1 MAGAAWKSGRGALGV
16 LKPLLGQW
24 ATETEG
30 PGNFGRIRVTRR
42 FETVLGGAY
51 VRLDVH
57 WTLGGGKTYE
67 EIALLGKGENG
78 ALAFTSFTSDG
89 KQARGVQGDGSD
101 VHPQAIAFQA
111 QMPAGL
117 ARFVYWPADEGEGYY
132 FAVENRTKKGWNRF
146 LRHHYRSA

>member
-1 MAGAAWKSGRGALGV
+1 MTVWKSGRGALGV
-16 LKPLLGQW
+16 LKPLLGRW
-24 ATETEG
+24 ATEAEG
-30 PGNFGRIRVTRR
+30 PGNFGRIRVTRS

-57 WTLGGGKTYE
+57 WALGGGKSYE
-67 EIALLGKGENG
+67 EIALFGKSADG

-89 KQARGVQGDGSD
+89 RQARGVQADGSD
-101 VHPQAIAFQA
+101 VHPQAIAFEA

-117 ARFVYWPADEGEGYY
+117 ARFVYWPAEEGEGYY

-146 LRHHYRSA
+146 LRHHYLPA

>member
-1 MAGAAWKSGRGALGV
+1 MTVWKSGRGALGV
-16 LKPLLGQW
+16 LQPLLGQW

-30 PGNFGRIRVTRR
+30 PGDFGRIRVTRR

-57 WTLGGGKTYE
+57 WALGGGKSYE
-67 EIALLGKGENG
+67 EIALFGKGGDG

-89 KQARGVQGDGSD
+89 KQARGAQADGCD
-101 VHPQAIAFQA
+101 VHPQAIAFEA

-117 ARFVYWPADEGEGYY
+117 ARFVYWPADDGDGYR

-146 LRHHYRSA
+146 LRHHYLPA